1 MMYGAVWS
9 YMIHTAGPR
18 NIIITHQM
26 MYGAVWSYMI
36 HTAGPRNIIIT
47 IINYY
52 IIPDTSHPNIP
63 RFFLSGTPIDVGGM
77 ANLDREGEDHYI
89 LDYAIV
95 ICINIK

>member
-36 HTAGPRNIIIT
+36 HTAGPRNIIMT
-47 IINYY
+47 II
-52 IIPDTSHPNIP
+52 
-63 RFFLSGTPIDVGGM
+63 
-77 ANLDREGEDHYI
+77 
-89 LDYAIV
+89 
-95 ICINIK
+95 